1 MGASSRLIVET
12 LVLSTI
18 ATTVML
24 ALSLGFA
31 VALHN
36 LFGQTAQQV
45 LLAYAPGGLTEMSLV
60 AIAMNGDVAY
70 IALHHL
76 ARIVILIAIAPS
88 ILSWLAV
95 RLTR

>member
-1 MGASSRLIVET
+1 V
-12 LVLSTI
+12 
-18 ATTVML
+18 
-24 ALSLGFA
+24 SLGFA
-31 VALHN
+31 ITLHEI
-36 LFGQTAQQV
+36 FGQTTQQV

-76 ARIVILIAIAPS
+76 ARIVVLIAIAPS
-88 ILSWLAV
+88 ILSWLAK